1 MRYAKSYGQ
10 NNFLNYLKSYYFHQL
25 YFCPIILNIKNM
37 TSKTK
42 NIFTWVLA
50 GLLAFAFLGSGITK
64 LLGVEMQIKNLESWG
79 YPLWMRFPIGLSE
92 ILFAIGLLIP
102 AYRKLIV
109 FGVFGWG
116 LIAIYTHIQATPPQ
130 TQMLAGPIVFLL
142 LNTALFFLSKA
153 NSKSLN

>member
-1 MRYAKSYGQ
+1 MTAK
-10 NNFLNYLKSYYFHQL
+10 
-25 YFCPIILNIKNM
+25 
-37 TSKTK
+37 TR

-50 GLLAFAFLGSGITK
+50 GLLAFAFLGAGLSK
-64 LLGVEMQIKNLESWG
+64 LIGSEMQIKNLESWG

>member
-1 MRYAKSYGQ
+1 MTAK
-10 NNFLNYLKSYYFHQL
+10 
-25 YFCPIILNIKNM
+25 
-37 TSKTK
+37 TR

-50 GLLAFAFLGSGITK
+50 GLLAFAFLGAGLSK
-64 LLGVEMQIKNLESWG
+64 LIGAEMQIKNLESWG

-130 TQMLAGPIVFLL
+130 THMLAGPIVFLL